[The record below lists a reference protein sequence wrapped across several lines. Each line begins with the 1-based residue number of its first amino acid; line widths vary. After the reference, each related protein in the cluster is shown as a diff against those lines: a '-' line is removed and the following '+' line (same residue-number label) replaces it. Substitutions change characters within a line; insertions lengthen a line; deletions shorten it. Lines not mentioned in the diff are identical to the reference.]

1 MALLC
6 TYTYDP
12 LDRVSSLTP
21 LAQAV
26 SRRFYNGERLI
37 TELKGET
44 QRTFV
49 RAGGHLLAQQNR
61 DNNGVAATLI
71 AGDRHN
77 SVLHASNAGQQAD
90 IAYSPYGHH
99 DAAQPIAGLPGFN
112 GEQPDH
118 ITGHYLLGNGY
129 RAFNPVLM
137 RFNSP
142 DSLSPFGKGGL
153 NAYAYCAGDPVSRID
168 PTGHFLVMPLG
179 FGSVSDAARA
189 RVMAAGIKAL
199 GNTLGKMRTAVGKS
213 SPMRSSGRTAE
224 KKHPGL
230 RPVTL
235 RNSIVNREHNES
247 SVPGAVGD
255 ETFSKTQVPWRSP
268 KAFLDIVKE
277 SDYVYVSGQ
286 WFKSIDKL
294 PGQHKKYF
302 DSTFAIGKKI
312 IDVRTN
318 DNGDLQIVSLS
329 DSVVEGSSYNAVTT
343 WQ

>member
-6 TYTYDP
+6 AYTYDP

-26 SRRFYNGERLI
+26 SRRFYNGERLMA
-37 TELKGET
+37 ELQGET

-61 DNNGVAATLI
+61 DNDRVAATLI

-77 SVLHASNAGQQAD
+77 SVLHASNAGQQTD

-112 GEQPDH
+112 GEQPDP

-179 FGSVSDAARA
+179 VGSVSGAARA

-199 GNTLGKMRTAVGKS
+199 GNTLGKMRTAVGKR

-224 KKHPGL
+224 KKDPSL
-230 RPVTL
+230 RPVTP
-235 RNSIVNREHNES
+235 RNSIVNRQQNEG
-247 SVPGAVGD
+247 SVPGAVGA
-255 ETFSKTQVPWRSP
+255 ETSSQTQGPWGAP
-268 KAFLDIVKE
+268 KDFLDIVKG
-277 SDYVYVSGQ
+277 SDYVYVNGQ
-286 WFKSIDKL
+286 WFKRIDKL
-294 PGQHKKYF
+294 PGQNKKFF
-302 DSTFAIGKKI
+302 DSTFGIGKRI

-318 DNGDLQIVSLS
+318 DKGDLQIVSLF
-329 DSVVEGSSYNAVTT
+329 DSVVDGASYNAVVNL
-343 WQ
+343 Q